1 MLKKFLSV
9 ISISLLLFLLVAC
22 NSQENEEATETS
34 ATEVEPVTNVENVD
48 SSTSTTESTT
58 NEQVDE
64 ETVGIDGEML
74 IKNAP
79 TFPTNFEGIIAYP
92 VGPYSG
98 NSYYAKLDGTNSLTD
113 EQLVEVILS
122 TLPAFTAEDLRDPNY
137 LDQWFHALHSLIAE
151 DYRDPQAIL
160 DAFSFEA
167 FGKLM
172 INGAPIEFK
181 DQLNVLIIL
190 DASGSMENKLSGET
204 MMQIAKNEINALIDR
219 MPENVNIG
227 LRIYSGKENGTGGS
241 CTSTKLLNP
250 IGSNKAEIKATLA
263 TVESGGWTPIAES
276 LKQAA
281 EDFAEFNSETNTN
294 FIYLISDGME
304 TCDGDPVQEVNNLSA
319 SNIEPIVNVIGFN
332 VDAAGQQQ
340 LESIAQQGHGQY
352 IHVSNKQ
359 AFTDSMKSI
368 EKIVQ
373 AWEKRKYEI
382 IDDALTARGKLDNEL
397 YDLSREWDHR
407 LTDEYNALMLIMDAL
422 NFSEDYFE
430 DKQVLNDVYSTLLD
444 KISAKNDL
452 YRSELENKHKEL
464 MNDVDAA
471 YESIVNSF
479 N

>member
-151 DYRDPQAIL
+151 DYRDPQAIM
-160 DAFSFEA
+160 DEFSFEA
-167 FGKLM
+167 LGKLM

-190 DASGSMENKLSGET
+190 DASGSMINTLNGET
-204 MMQIAKNEINALIDR
+204 MMQIAQNELNALIDR
-219 MPENVNIG
+219 LPEEVNIG
-227 LRIYSGKENGTGGS
+227 LRVYGGQESNGS
-241 CTSTKLLNP
+241 CASTTLIEP
-250 IGSNKAEIKATLA
+250 IASNNKDQVKAAINNVVAE
-263 TVESGGWTPIAES
+263 GWTPIAES

-281 EDFAEFNSETNTN
+281 NDFANFSADTNTN
-294 FIYLISDGME
+294 LIYLISDGME
-304 TCDGDPVQEVNNLSA
+304 TCEGDPVKEVQNLSA
-319 SNIEPIVNVIGFN
+319 SNITPIVNVIGFN
-332 VDAAGQQQ
+332 VDAAGQHQ
-340 LESIAQQGHGQY
+340 LTSIAEQGNGQY
-352 IHVSNKQ
+352 VHVSNKQ
-359 AFTDSMKSI
+359 AFNDALKTI
-368 EKIVQ
+368 EQ
-373 AWEKRKYEI
+373 MTEAWTKRKHEI
-382 IDDALTARGKLDNEL
+382 IDDALTLRGELENEL
-397 YDLSREWDHR
+397 RAFKKEWDNHIK
-407 LTDEYNALMLIMDAL
+407 DEYDAFMLIMDEL
-422 NFSEDYFE
+422 NSTEYF
-430 DKQVLNDVYSTLLD
+430 DDLSVYGQAQGKLLD
-444 KISAKNDL
+444 KISAKNNL
-452 YRSELENKHKEL
+452 YRTELDNKYDEII
-464 MNDVDAA
+464 NNIDGT
-471 YESIVNSF
+471 YESIVNSL